1 MSLAYPG
8 RVTNHTGDEELPE
21 STTTDPW
28 AAHLPG
34 QELVPAY
41 LVSRLAAQYRVIVEV
56 LLGAQDTSLTGLSF
70 DEVTAGVGTHL
81 AERVSAQ
88 TADNLLTDDAF
99 SLDARLDR
107 LVKWGVLTRWQDP
120 ARTGEDFLRR
130 RDRYQL
136 TPAAARLHAFWTQ
149 ELASEEDAAADL
161 TLAPRAIHDRLQVF
175 AAAVSDRGYVTAAA
189 EFQQVIVLHHGMAV
203 AARTWQRSLAHA
215 LSGGPDPDKQEVLW
229 RTLRAYVGMWGEQ
242 VDVHTPRIAALIDE
256 LTPALTES
264 VWRAC
269 VRSALAD
276 EAADEMIDLQAAR
289 WEQTWTALTGW
300 FSGAE
305 GQAGRLRR
313 QLRDLVA
320 PWARNMHILMDTGG
334 VVTRRA
340 ELLELAGAIERAPD
354 DEAAWRIWDIA
365 VGVFSARHL
374 LLPADAAE
382 DNTQSWMDGPA
393 APVTARFREHGQKA
407 TVGVRAK
414 KLDYSAGRAAARRT
428 RAAAAAARAEAEAS
442 LRRRSG
448 TRLAEWADLSEPEL
462 DLLLELLGVTQK
474 RPGQPARVGVTGD
487 GRWRVTLTPVND
499 GAGSAVLPSP
509 RGRLVTVNWHFQLES
524 AR

>member
-1 MSLAYPG
+1 MTGHA
-8 RVTNHTGDEELPE
+8 GDEELPE
-21 STTTDPW
+21 SNTADPW

-41 LVSRLAAQYRVIVEV
+41 LVSRFAAQYRVIVEV
-56 LLGAQDTSLTGLSF
+56 LLEAQDTSLTGLSF
-70 DEVTAGVGTHL
+70 DEVAVGVRGYL
-81 AERVSAQ
+81 VERLSAP
-88 TADNLLTDDAF
+88 TADNLRADDAF

-136 TPAAARLHAFWTQ
+136 TPPAAARLHAFWTQ

-175 AAAVSDRGYVTAAA
+175 ATAVSARDYMAAAA
-189 EFQQVIVLHHGMAV
+189 EFQQVIGLHHGMAV

-215 LSGGPDPDKQEVLW
+215 LSGGPDPDKQDVLW

-242 VDVHTPRIAALIDE
+242 VDVHTPRIAALIEE
-256 LTPALTES
+256 LTPKLTES

-269 VRSALAD
+269 VRSALAED
-276 EAADEMIDLQAAR
+276 AIDDVIDLQAAR
-289 WEQTWTALTGW
+289 WTQTWTALTGW

-340 ELLELAGAIERAPD
+340 ELLRLARAIERAPD
-354 DEAAWRIWDIA
+354 DEVAWRIWDTA
-365 VGVFSARHL
+365 VGVFLRAT
-374 LLPADAAE
+374 PA
-382 DNTQSWMDGPA
+382 
-393 APVTARFREHGQKA
+393 
-407 TVGVRAK
+407 
-414 KLDYSAGRAAARRT
+414 LAGRRGGRQH
-428 RAAAAAARAEAEAS
+428 
-442 LRRRSG
+442 
-448 TRLAEWADLSEPEL
+448 PV
-462 DLLLELLGVTQK
+462 LGG
-474 RPGQPARVGVTGD
+474 RPR
-487 GRWRVTLTPVND
+487 
-499 GAGSAVLPSP
+499 GAGDRPFS
-509 RGRLVTVNWHFQLES
+509 
-524 AR
+524 

>member
-1 MSLAYPG
+1 
-8 RVTNHTGDEELPE
+8 VTSYSGDEELPE
-21 STTTDPW
+21 FNTADPW

-41 LVSRLAAQYRVIVEV
+41 LVSRFAAQYRVIVEV
-56 LLGAQDTSLTGLSF
+56 LLEAQDTSLTGLSF
-70 DEVTAGVGTHL
+70 DEVAVGVRGYL
-81 AERVSAQ
+81 VERLSAP
-88 TADNLLTDDAF
+88 TADNLRADDAF

-149 ELASEEDAAADL
+149 ELASEEDSAADL
-161 TLAPRAIHDRLQVF
+161 TLAPRAIHDRLRVF
-175 AAAVSDRGYVTAAA
+175 ATAVGARDYVAAAA
-189 EFQQVIVLHHGMAV
+189 EFQQVIGLHHGMAV
-203 AARTWQRSLAHA
+203 SARTWQRSLAHA
-215 LSGGPDPDKQEVLW
+215 LSGGPDPDKQDVLW

-242 VDVHTPRIAALIDE
+242 VDVHTPRIAALIEE
-256 LTPALTES
+256 LTPTLTES

-269 VRSALAD
+269 VRSALAED
-276 EAADEMIDLQAAR
+276 APDGVIDFQAAR
-289 WEQTWTALTGW
+289 WTQTWTALTGW
-300 FSGAE
+300 FSSAE

-340 ELLELAGAIERAPD
+340 ELLRLARAIERAPD
-354 DEAAWRIWDIA
+354 DEAAWRVWDTA

-374 LLPADAAE
+374 LLPADAAD
-382 DNTQSWMDGPA
+382 DNAQSWADGPA

-428 RAAAAAARAEAEAS
+428 RAATAAARAEAEAS
-442 LRRRSG
+442 LRGRSG
-448 TRLAEWADLSEPEL
+448 TQLAGWPELSEPEL
-462 DLLLELLGVTQK
+462 DLLVELLGVARK
-474 RPGQPARVGVTGD
+474 SPGQLARVGITGD
-487 GRWRVTLTPVND
+487 GRWRVMLTPAD
-499 GAGSAVLPSP
+499 GGSGSAVLPSP
-509 RGRLVTVNWHFQLES
+509 RGRLVTVNWHFELES